1 MKKYMSL
8 TLVVALLALAAC
20 APPAATTAPLSTAAA
35 TQVPAAQATA
45 APTRAAATGA
55 PAATSAPSAGNVKLS
70 DGKLVL
76 TVINDQS
83 GVYADLGGK
92 NVVVAVQM
100 AVDDFK
106 AKYGDNA
113 LGGPVEILSADHQ
126 NKPDVASSKAQE
138 FIDRNNADLILDV
151 PTSSA
156 ALAIMQVVGQKKRLY
171 INVSGA
177 TTDLTG
183 KDCNKYTFHYAYD
196 TYMLAAGTGTYVT
209 QNVGK
214 KWYIIYPDYAFG
226 QDMNKSFSAA
236 IQTNGGTV
244 LASDPS
250 PFPNQTGDF
259 SSLLLKAPS
268 LKPDVLGAMQA
279 GGDLVNVVKQYN
291 EFKLKDQGIKL
302 AIGLLF
308 DTDIKALGP
317 EAYQGVVYT
326 TPWIW
331 NQDDASK
338 AWADKFK
345 AKTGVRPTFA
355 HAGNYSATMQYLEAV
370 RRAGT
375 DDPDAVVKQ
384 LEGYKFSDFFIHNG
398 TVRPE
403 DHYVAHDASL
413 AQVKAPSEVKE
424 DFDFSKII
432 GSLPA
437 DKASRPIAQSGCNMP
452 K

>member
-1 MKKYMSL
+1 MKKQFAATVFL
-8 TLVVALLALAAC
+8 ALALLALASCGA
-20 APPAATTAPLSTAAA
+20 PAATTAPTTA
-35 TQVPAAQATA
+35 PAAQATS
-45 APTRAAATGA
+45 APTR
-55 PAATSAPSAGNVKLS
+55 PAATSAPATTSAPAAQVKLN
-70 DGKLVL
+70 DGKLVIA
-76 TVINDQS
+76 VINDQS

-92 NVVVAVQM
+92 NVVEAVKM
-100 AVDDFK
+100 AIEDFQ
-106 AKYGDNA
+106 AKYGKDA
-113 LGGPVEILSADHQ
+113 LGGSIDVISADHQ

-138 FIDRNNADLILDV
+138 FIDRNGADLILDL

-156 ALAIMQVVGQKKRLY
+156 ALAVRDVVKDKKRVY
-171 INVSGA
+171 INVTGA

-196 TYMLAAGTGTYVT
+196 TYMLAAGTGTWVT

-214 KWYIIYPDYAFG
+214 KWYIIYPNYAFG
-226 QDMNKSFSAA
+226 QDMDKSFRAA
-236 IQTNGGTV
+236 ITAAGGQV

-259 SSLLLKAPS
+259 SNLLLKAPS

-279 GGDLVNVVKQYN
+279 GGDLVNVVKQFN

-317 EAYQGVVYT
+317 EAFSGVVYT

-338 AWADKFK
+338 AWSDKFK
-345 AKTGVRPTFA
+345 ARTGVRPTFA
-355 HAGNYSATMQYLEAV
+355 HAGNYSATMQYLEAI

-375 DDPDAVVKQ
+375 DDADAVVKA
-384 LEGYKFSDFFIHNG
+384 LEGYKFSDFMIHNG
-398 TVRPE
+398 TIRPE
-403 DHYVAHDASL
+403 DHYVAHDAFL
-413 AQVKAPSEVKE
+413 AQVKPANESKE
-424 DFDFSKII
+424 AFDYSKII

-437 DKASRPIAQSGCNMP
+437 DKASRPVAESGCNMP